1 MIINPNNSV
10 LFEVKLTQQWPLLA
24 CLIQCCGETL
34 QFDDSSVVA
43 SAVTVA
49 VVLAEMDSAAEEA
62 TDEGFAVDSI
72 CSGDEI

>member
-34 QFDDSSVVA
+34 QFEDSSVVV
-43 SAVTVA
+43 SAVA